1 MLSIP
6 LPPGGQGSDP
16 LRIFLLDDNAID
28 RETCRRHL
36 ARVEVT
42 TYQFSEHN
50 SVDGA
55 LERVREWDPHCILL
69 DYHLHDGNGL
79 QFLESLSAIGGPRRY
94 PVVMLTGTGSEKIAV
109 EVMKIGAQ
117 DYLSKDSLNP
127 ELLHRTIEAAIYRAR
142 TERLLEDQRIEMSRL
157 YLEAQDANAR
167 KDQFLANLSHELRT
181 PLNPVLTAVSQTDF
195 TGLTTADFI
204 ETFAMI
210 RRNIE
215 VEARLIDDM
224 LDLTRISTGKLQ
236 IRARAIDLHEV
247 LRYAAEACEAERL
260 AKNIRLHWRL
270 TAEPIHLDADAG
282 RIQQVFWNLIK
293 NAVKFTPR
301 EGAITITTHK
311 EETDARIEV
320 ADTGIGLP
328 GDHTDKIFDAFEQGS
343 SEVTRKFGGL
353 GLGLAISKALVTA
366 HRGRIHAANRPE
378 GTGAVFTVHLP
389 LGVPQEVV
397 QQAAPTP
404 PQSPAAPVK
413 GSTILLVEDHAD
425 SASILCRMLIAR
437 GHQVHVA
444 STARE
449 ALELAAIH
457 PIDCLV
463 SDLGLPDGNGLELMH
478 KLSALRPSPL
488 PAIALSGY
496 GMESD
501 VQRSL
506 AAGFK
511 MHLTKPV
518 DFQQILAA
526 LQTLLS

>member
-1 MLSIP
+1 MMLPIP
-6 LPPGGQGSDP
+6 LPPGGPGTEP

-42 TYQFSEHN
+42 AYLFAEHN

-55 LERVREWDPHCILL
+55 LDRVRAWDPHCILL

-79 QFLESLSAIGGPRRY
+79 QFLESLSTIGGPRRY

-109 EVMKIGAQ
+109 EVMKSGAQ
-117 DYLSKDSLNP
+117 DYLSKDILNP

-142 TERLLEDQRIEMSRL
+142 TERLLEDQRIEMGRL

-195 TGLTTADFI
+195 TGVTTADFI

-236 IRARAIDLHEV
+236 IHARSIDLHEV
-247 LRYAAEACEAERL
+247 LRYAAEACEAERQT
-260 AKNIRLHWRL
+260 KGIRLVWHL
-270 TAEPIHLDADAG
+270 TADPIHLDADAG

-301 EGAITITTHK
+301 DGVISITTHK
-311 EETDARIEV
+311 EEEAARIEV

-328 GDHTDKIFDAFEQGS
+328 GDNTDKIFDAFEQGS

-366 HRGRIHAANRPE
+366 HGGTIHASNRTQ
-378 GTGAVFTVHLP
+378 GSGAVFTIRLP
-389 LGVPQEVV
+389 LGLPREEDPQT
-397 QQAAPTP
+397 APP
-404 PQSPAAPVK
+404 PALPLAGPAK

-425 SASILCRMLIAR
+425 SASSLCRMLIAR
-437 GHQVHVA
+437 GHRVHVA
-444 STARE
+444 TTARE
-449 ALELAAIH
+449 ALDLAASH
-457 PIDCLV
+457 HIDCLV
-463 SDLGLPDGNGLELMH
+463 SDLGLPDASGLELMH
-478 KLSALRPSPL
+478 KLSAIRPI

-511 MHLTKPV
+511 LHLTKPV

-526 LQTLLS
+526 LQTLLN